1 MSTHTSRFTSVCPRL
16 GTFITLREPEQYLG
30 EQQFE
35 TTSHNI
41 YSGLAPPTGLIDQV
55 YIS

>member
-55 YIS
+55 HIS